1 MANLDPFVIQWP
13 RKWIEDPEIGPVIHY
28 LNMFLHGLYDI
39 TDGGDAIES
48 ADVAEKYPWPTT
60 KLLEESAGFNYP
72 QQPIESEAGFNYPA
86 IEQTVKQIRTVTVT
100 SNYTAVDGDFI
111 NATSNA
117 QITFPKYPTE
127 NSVIIVRNG
136 DGSTIKLIG
145 NGKNM
150 NGESTGQLTRKS
162 TSIEFYYF
170 IDSDEWFAR

>member
-28 LNMFLHGLYDI
+28 LNMFLHGLYDV
-39 TDGGDAIES
+39 TDGGDAIEN
-48 ADVAEKYPWPTT
+48 ADVAEKYPWPTNQT
-60 KLLEESAGFNYP
+60 IDEV
-72 QQPIESEAGFNYPA
+72 IGFNYPA

-111 NATSNA
+111 NAKSNA
-117 QITFPKYPTE
+117 QITFPQYPE
-127 NSVIIVRNG
+127 SNSVIIVRNG
-136 DGSTIKLIG
+136 DGSSIKLIG

-150 NGESTGQLTRKS
+150 NSESTGQLTRKG
-162 TSIEFYYF
+162 TSIEFHYF

>member
-39 TDGGDAIES
+39 TDGGDAIEN
-48 ADVAEKYPWPTT
+48 ADVAEKYPWPTNQT
-60 KLLEESAGFNYP
+60 LDEV
-72 QQPIESEAGFNYPA
+72 IGFNYPA

-111 NATSNA
+111 NAKSNA
-117 QITFPKYPTE
+117 QITFPQYPIE

-136 DGSTIKLIG
+136 DGSQIKLNG
-145 NGKNM
+145 NGKKV
-150 NGESTGQLTRKS
+150 NGESTGILSRKG
-162 TSIEFYYF
+162 TSIEFHYF